1 MRSLWSRWRAAPGAV
16 HSSPASATKAV
27 STPVPDIWAWL
38 ASLGPL
44 GTLID
49 IGANDG
55 AFGEFLARHLQVR
68 RAYFFEPQRTLIDQ
82 IKARDFGAATIKVF
96 ETALGDTPGQADFF
110 ENSNH
115 PSSSLLRVTEYSKRE
130 FPQTAGEQKMT
141 VQVARLDDLLRDADL
156 EGEVFL
162 KIDVQG
168 VEDQVIRGG
177 QRVFSRV
184 RFVLIEMSFVP
195 FYETQPLFEEVHAQ
209 LVALGFRFVGI
220 RNQIDSPHTGQPLFA
235 HCLYRKA

>member
-1 MRSLWSRWRAAPGAV
+1 MRSLWSRWFVSPPAV
-16 HSSPASATKAV
+16 QTKPASVIESAPPPA
-27 STPVPDIWAWL
+27 PDIWAWL
-38 ASLGPL
+38 ASMPPF

-68 RAYFFEPQRTLIDQ
+68 RAYFFEPQLSLIAQ
-82 IKARDFGAATIKVF
+82 IEARDCGGAKIKVF
-96 ETALGDTPGQADFF
+96 ATALGEARGQADFF

-130 FPQTAGEQKMT
+130 FPQTAGERKTT
-141 VQVARLDDLLRDADL
+141 VQMARLDDLLRESDL
-156 EGEVFL
+156 EGEIFL

-177 QRVFSRV
+177 QRIFSRV

-195 FYETQPLFEEVHAQ
+195 FYETQPLFEEVHAL

-235 HCLYRKA
+235 HCLYRRI

>member
-1 MRSLWSRWRAAPGAV
+1 MRSLWSRLSVVPKALRA
-16 HSSPASATKAV
+16 SPAV
-27 STPVPDIWAWL
+27 STPVPDVWAWL
-38 ASLGPL
+38 ASMRPF

-55 AFGEFLARHLQVR
+55 AFGEFLARHLRVR
-68 RAYFFEPQRTLIDQ
+68 RAYFFEPQRSLIAQ
-82 IKARDFGAATIKVF
+82 IEARDFGAARIKVF
-96 ETALGDTPGQADFF
+96 ATALGETTGQAEFF

-115 PSSSLLRVTEYSKRE
+115 PSSSLLRVTEYSKSE
-130 FPQTAGEQKMT
+130 FPQTAGERKTT
-141 VQVARLDDLLRDADL
+141 VQVARLDDLLREGDL

-177 QRVFSRV
+177 QRIFSRV

-220 RNQIDSPHTGQPLFA
+220 RNQIDSPRTGQPLFA
-235 HCLYRKA
+235 HCFYRRA

>member
-1 MRSLWSRWRAAPGAV
+1 MRSLWARLFAAPKALDA
-16 HSSPASATKAV
+16 SPASVTEAV
-27 STPVPDIWAWL
+27 APPAPDFWAWL
-38 ASLGPL
+38 ASMRPF

-55 AFGEFLARHLQVR
+55 SFGEFLARHLQVR
-68 RAYFFEPQRTLIDQ
+68 RAYFFEPQQSLIAQ
-82 IKARDFGAATIKVF
+82 IEARDFGVAQIKIF
-96 ETALGDTPGQADFF
+96 ATALGEAPGQAEFF

-130 FPQTAGEQKMT
+130 FPQTAGERKTT
-141 VQVARLDDLLRDADL
+141 VQVDRLDDLLRGVDL

-177 QRVFSRV
+177 QQIFSRA
-184 RFVLIEMSFVP
+184 RFVLIEMSFIP